1 MLLHVNVADD
11 VVVDQSV
18 LSWAEVPGLFLWI
31 VRTVLEALQL
41 VIEVEN
47 VVRLLV
53 PESTILFKEK
63 VA

>member
-18 LSWAEVPGLFLWI
+18 LSRAEVPGLFLWI
-31 VRTVLEALQL
+31 VGTVLEALQL

-63 VA
+63 IA

>member
-11 VVVDQSV
+11 VVVDQGV

-47 VVRLLV
+47 VVCLLV

>member
-31 VRTVLEALQL
+31 VGTVLEALQL
-41 VIEVEN
+41 VIEVED

>member
-18 LSWAEVPGLFLWI
+18 LSWTEVPGLFLWI
-31 VRTVLEALQL
+31 VGTVLEALQL
-41 VIEVEN
+41 VIEVQN

>member
-18 LSWAEVPGLFLWI
+18 LSRAEVPGLFLWI
-31 VRTVLEALQL
+31 VGTVLEALQL

-47 VVRLLV
+47 VVCLLV

-63 VA
+63 IA